1 MSFRHLRNSWT
12 QSQGE
17 GAVSEMIQADKL
29 EEEFLNVEWKFFEC
43 FSLLN
48 TYSLGCKM
56 QAEKGYLIIGLCILA
71 CLIQT
76 RFSSAG
82 KFWIHDQNKKNFSI
96 LTRWFRNV
104 PLRYWGDSSK
114 IVFLVL
120 WLLFDSRLF
129 QAVLVRL
136 TSFEYHLFGLSSS
149 DYHIQFKMGNFLSWK
164 EQIILGITHFI
175 GWC

>member
-82 KFWIHDQNKKNFSI
+82 KFWIHDQNKKMFQYFNKMVPQCAAEI
-96 LTRWFRNV
+96 LRRFLKNCLSCTLASFWQ
-104 PLRYWGDSSK
+104 SS
-114 IVFLVL
+114 
-120 WLLFDSRLF
+120 
-129 QAVLVRL
+129 
-136 TSFEYHLFGLSSS
+136 LSSCPGKIDLLWIS
-149 DYHIQFKMGNFLSWK
+149 FVWPLVHL
-164 EQIILGITHFI
+164 IITFNSKWETFCHERNK
-175 GWC
+175 